1 MRAPF
6 EKYLEEIEENPK
18 MIAKHF
24 RNKIPDPECYLF
36 ICPPQVFTNL
46 WALHIKQ
53 HGFEE
58 SLNTIFQNIND
69 LVRQN
74 LGGKEEIKIQKV
86 S

>member
-24 RNKIPDPECYLF
+24 RHKIPDPECYLF

-58 SLNTIFQNIND
+58 SLNTIFQNIKD